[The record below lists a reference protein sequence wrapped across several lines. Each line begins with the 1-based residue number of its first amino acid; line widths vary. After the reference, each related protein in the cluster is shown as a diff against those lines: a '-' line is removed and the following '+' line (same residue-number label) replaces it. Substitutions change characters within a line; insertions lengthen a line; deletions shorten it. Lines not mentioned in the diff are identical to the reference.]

1 MIAAPNQR
9 LVDPIV
15 IFSAVI
21 VVGYRGIGL
30 PSIGRLFGSASLA
43 RAFDCSI

>member
-1 MIAAPNQR
+1 MIAAPHQR

-21 VVGYRGIGL
+21 AVGYRGIGL
-30 PSIGRLFGSASLA
+30 LLIERLFGRASLA